1 MLYSGDWYNIVNQ
14 LYFNEKINKIKLEE
28 KEGKGLKDEK
38 RTAGPGVPGP
48 LSSFTTDFGDLA
60 ALPETPHSSPY
71 LAEEQPKAQLL
82 LRQGP
87 QASSTFLCF
96 AVWKC

>member
-1 MLYSGDWYNIVNQ
+1 MKTES
-14 LYFNEKINKIKLEE
+14 KKLEE

-48 LSSFTTDFGDLA
+48 LSSLTTDFGDLA

-87 QASSTFLCF
+87 QASSTFLCC